1 METPMSEQPRRPYPP
16 GEEPRDPDRSTGP
29 DQAGIAAGPT
39 AGHAANNDDAALG
52 LGGTPA
58 GEPGMEGPRGDESPH
73 RPEGGSGLELGSASL
88 GSSGNS
94 ARRVDEFNVPTQD

>member
-1 METPMSEQPRRPYPP
+1 MSAEPRRPYPP

-58 GEPGMEGPRGDESPH
+58 GEPGMDDTLADESPH
-73 RPEGGSGLELGSASL
+73 RPEGGSGLELGGASQ
-88 GSSGNS
+88 GSSNTA
-94 ARRVDEFNVPTQD
+94 ARRVDEFNVPRND